1 MFLVKE
7 LGQKV
12 QKYTVQKEKLQAEM
26 GRMTDLLTEVR
37 DKLKDADAKIRQL
50 RPSFRLDT
58 LDDKCK
64 SIIIILM

>member
-7 LGQKV
+7 LGEKV
-12 QKYTVQKEKLQAEM
+12 QKYTVQKEKLQTEI

-64 SIIIILM
+64 SIIILM